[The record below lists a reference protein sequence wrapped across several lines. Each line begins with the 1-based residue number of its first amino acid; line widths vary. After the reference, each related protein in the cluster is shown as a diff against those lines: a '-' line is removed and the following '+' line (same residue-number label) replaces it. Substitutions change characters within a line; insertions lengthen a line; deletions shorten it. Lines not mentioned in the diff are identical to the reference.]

1 VGRVKFLRFG
11 SPKRVFLE
19 LLALLRREWATLLL
33 ISLGSGVVAFG
44 IMALTLPYRFP
55 DSGVTGL
62 AVLGT
67 YVWNI
72 SPAWIV
78 AVVNVGLLIW
88 GWRELSPRFVGW
100 TAYGVL
106 LLTVLLKVFDGFPVP
121 HFEDRLLVA
130 ILAGVVK
137 GLGGGIV
144 FRAGGSLGGT
154 DVIVT
159 ALRKRY
165 GVEVGMFTFYIN
177 IGILALSSF
186 IVGIEGAVFG
196 LVSVYTNGLV
206 MDNVLRS
213 FDRRRQVFVITNIPD
228 EVSRFVLHELHRG
241 VTRLE
246 GRGGFSGQPRP
257 VLLCVLSPRQT
268 MELKRFLAEHD
279 HRSFTIVSD
288 ASEVVGRGFKSW
300 KGL

>member
-1 VGRVKFLRFG
+1 MDRVKFLRFG
-11 SPKRVFLE
+11 SPRRFFLE
-19 LLALLRREWATLLL
+19 LLALLRREWGTCLL
-33 ISLGSGVVAFG
+33 ISLGSSVVAFG
-44 IMALTLPYRFP
+44 IMTLTLPYRFP

-67 YVWNI
+67 YMWNI

-78 AVVNVGLLIW
+78 AAVNVVLLVW

-106 LLTVLLKVFDGFPVP
+106 LLTVLLKFFDGFSVP
-121 HFEDRLLVA
+121 HFEDRFLVA

-177 IGILALSSF
+177 IGILALSAF
-186 IVGIEGAVFG
+186 VVGIEGAVFG

-206 MDNVLRS
+206 TDNVLRS
-213 FDRRRQVFVITNIPD
+213 FDRRRQVFVITAIPD
-228 EVSRFVLHELHRG
+228 EVSRFILHELRRG

-268 MELKRFLAEHD
+268 VELKRFLATHD
-279 HRSFTIVSD
+279 HHSFTVVSD